1 MNIEKLKENIEN
13 IDADNISSE
22 DISSIRQTI
31 DALDNGKIRVAE
43 QVNGDWLVNEWVKK
57 SILYYFTI
65 ENLKVISSGDVTYF
79 DKLEP
84 KKNYED
90 LKIRVVPPGV
100 VRYGAFCE
108 PGVVVMPVSYTN
120 LTLPTICSV

>member
-43 QVNGDWLVNEWVKK
+43 QLDGDWLVNEWVKK

-90 LKIRVVPPGV
+90 LKL
-100 VRYGAFCE
+100 E
-108 PGVVVMPVSYTN
+108 
-120 LTLPTICSV
+120 

>member
-57 SILYYFTI
+57 SILYYLSLI
-65 ENLKVISSGDVTYF
+65 HI
-79 DKLEP
+79 
-84 KKNYED
+84 
-90 LKIRVVPPGV
+90 
-100 VRYGAFCE
+100 
-108 PGVVVMPVSYTN
+108 
-120 LTLPTICSV
+120 

>member
-57 SILYYFTI
+57 SILYLSLI
-65 ENLKVISSGDVTYF
+65 HI
-79 DKLEP
+79 
-84 KKNYED
+84 
-90 LKIRVVPPGV
+90 
-100 VRYGAFCE
+100 
-108 PGVVVMPVSYTN
+108 
-120 LTLPTICSV
+120 

>member
-57 SILYYFTI
+57 SI
-65 ENLKVISSGDVTYF
+65 
-79 DKLEP
+79 
-84 KKNYED
+84 
-90 LKIRVVPPGV
+90 
-100 VRYGAFCE
+100 
-108 PGVVVMPVSYTN
+108 
-120 LTLPTICSV
+120 

>member
-43 QVNGDWLVNEWVKK
+43 QLDGDWLVNEL
-57 SILYYFTI
+57 SLIH
-65 ENLKVISSGDVTYF
+65 IS
-79 DKLEP
+79 EP
-84 KKNYED
+84 TRPY
-90 LKIRVVPPGV
+90 
-100 VRYGAFCE
+100 
-108 PGVVVMPVSYTN
+108 
-120 LTLPTICSV
+120 

>member
-43 QVNGDWLVNEWVKK
+43 QLDGDWLVNEWVKK
-57 SILYYFTI
+57 SILYLSLI
-65 ENLKVISSGDVTYF
+65 HI
-79 DKLEP
+79 
-84 KKNYED
+84 
-90 LKIRVVPPGV
+90 
-100 VRYGAFCE
+100 
-108 PGVVVMPVSYTN
+108 
-120 LTLPTICSV
+120 